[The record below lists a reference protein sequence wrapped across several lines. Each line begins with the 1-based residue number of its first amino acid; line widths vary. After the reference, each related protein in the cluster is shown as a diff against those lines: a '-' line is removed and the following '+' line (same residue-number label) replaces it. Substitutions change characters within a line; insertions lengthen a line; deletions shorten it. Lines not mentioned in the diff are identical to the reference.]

1 MSTTPSPER
10 APLAPG
16 ARIAFIGLGNMG
28 RPMSARAVAAG
39 YAVTGHDVDPAA
51 WERMTGDHEPERAK
65 SARAAVDGADATI
78 LMLPASDHVER
89 ALRED
94 GVLEAMAEGSL
105 LIDMSSSEPLRTRAL
120 GEEAAARG
128 LRMLDAPVSG
138 GVSGAREGTL
148 TIMAG
153 GEEADLAEARP
164 LLETMGAKVLH
175 CGALGAGHASK
186 ALNNLLSATSV
197 TAATEALRAG
207 EAFGLDP
214 ERLVEVFNVSSGRS
228 YATEY
233 KLPTFVMPRTFDS
246 GFTLR
251 LMLKDLDIAVKLQ
264 REVGAPGPHSEHL
277 AELWRREAER
287 LPADADH
294 TEIGRPLDDS

>member
-1 MSTTPSPER
+1 M
-10 APLAPG
+10 
-16 ARIAFIGLGNMG
+16 
-28 RPMSARAVAAG
+28 AAG
-39 YAVTGHDVDPAA
+39 YAVTGHDVDSAA
-51 WERMTGDHEPERAK
+51 WERMAGEHEPERAE
-65 SARAAVDGADATI
+65 SARAAVDGAAATI
-78 LMLPASDHVER
+78 LMLPSSDQVEQ
-89 ALRED
+89 ALREA
-94 GVLEAMAEGSL
+94 GVLDAMEEGSL
-105 LIDMSSSEPLRTRAL
+105 LIDMSSSEPLRTQAL

-148 TIMAG
+148 TIMVG
-153 GEEADLAEARP
+153 GEEADLAAARP
-164 LLETMGAKVLH
+164 LLETMGSAVLH
-175 CGALGAGHASK
+175 CGALGAGHATK

-233 KLPTFVMPRTFDS
+233 KLPTFVMPRSFDS

-251 LMLKDLDIAVKLQ
+251 LMLKDLEIAVKLQ

-277 AELWRREAER
+277 ARLWRAEAER

-294 TEIGRPLDDS
+294 TEIGRPLDDR